1 MSIPRAASEAA
12 LFSVM
17 NAHPRRIK
25 SYWSSSIGKKFIVAL
40 TGIILAGFL
49 AGHLAGNLLVFVG
62 REAFNDY
69 AAFLHGS
76 LHGTGVWIARLGLL
90 TALVL
95 HVVATVA
102 LTRENRAARIA
113 YAHPNTI
120 QASKSSRIMI
130 WTGLTIL
137 LFVIYHLLHF
147 TIQAGNEYSTYVDPV
162 FLAATGLERHDAWK
176 MVIDGFSVWYVSA
189 FYVLAISVLCSHLGH
204 GVASIF
210 QTLGVNSK
218 KSRGTIEMFSWA
230 YSGII
235 WLGFI
240 SIPVAIFIFKF
251 GR

>member
-1 MSIPRAASEAA
+1 
-12 LFSVM
+12 M
-17 NAHPRRIK
+17 NAHPRRLK

-40 TGIILAGFL
+40 TGIVLVTFL
-49 AGHLAGNLLVFVG
+49 AGHLAGNMLVFVG

-69 AAFLHGS
+69 AAFLHSS
-76 LHGTGVWIARLGLL
+76 LHGTGVWIARIALL

-95 HVVATVA
+95 HIVATVS
-102 LTRENRAARIA
+102 LTRTNRAARVA
-113 YAHPNTI
+113 YCHPDTI

-147 TIQAGNEYSTYVDPV
+147 TIRVGNEYSSYVDPIY
-162 FLAATGLERHDAWK
+162 LAATGEERHDAWK

-210 QTLGVNSK
+210 QTLGVNSRK
-218 KSRGTIEMFSWA
+218 TRGPVELFSWG